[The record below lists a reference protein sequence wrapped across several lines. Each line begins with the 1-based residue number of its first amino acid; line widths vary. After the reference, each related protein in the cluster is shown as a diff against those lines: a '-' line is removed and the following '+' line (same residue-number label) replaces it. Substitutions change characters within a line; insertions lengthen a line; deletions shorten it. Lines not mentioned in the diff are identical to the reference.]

1 MRRSRLRP
9 LWWRSAPIFWFLLLF
24 FALPARAAPPCL
36 DVTWPDVVRRVAAH
50 PRLAAGRSEVDAA
63 RSGVGVAGAVPNP
76 TLEVSAGRGAAQ
88 AGVDVSAEW
97 GLALDVPLGW
107 IAQRGARK
115 GAARAELDVAL
126 AEQAVLTRDVL
137 LRLRTLFWN
146 LAYEQDK
153 VRTFDELETQTA
165 ALAQSVRSRVDKGE
179 SRPVE
184 AIRVEIELEK
194 VAGER
199 QAAQASLAARQAELG
214 VWIGVPA
221 DQGLRAVAD
230 LADVPP
236 VLDRD
241 AALTQARKAHPSLAL
256 AAARTRLTQAE
267 ADTERGARVP
277 QVSATGFAAS
287 ELDRRAFGVAL
298 TMDLPLWNWN
308 TDRIARA
315 DARVAAARQQAD
327 AATAEL
333 DVAVIEA
340 QSSCQTAV
348 ETARRFR
355 EQIVPRSELAAAT
368 MEKTFR
374 LGEVSLLEVI
384 DARRTLLD
392 ARRLS
397 TSALAQARIECGR
410 LQSLIGE
417 ATP

>member
-1 MRRSRLRP
+1 MQCSRLRP
-9 LWWRSAPIFWFLLLF
+9 FWWGSAPIFWILLLF
-24 FALPARAAPPCL
+24 FAIPARAAPPYV

-76 TLEVSAGRGAAQ
+76 TLEVSAGRGTAQVGDAA
-88 AGVDVSAEW
+88 AAEW
-97 GLALDVPLGW
+97 GLTLDVPLGW

-115 GAARAELDVAL
+115 DAARAELDMAL

-146 LAYEQDK
+146 LVYEQDK
-153 VRTFDELETQTA
+153 VRTFQDMETQTA

-199 QAAQASLAARQAELG
+199 QAAQAALAARQAELG
-214 VWIGVPA
+214 LWIGAPA

-230 LADVPP
+230 LTDLPP
-236 VLDRD
+236 VMDRD
-241 AALTQARKAHPSLAL
+241 AALTKARKVHPSLTL
-256 AAARTRLTQAE
+256 AGARTRWTQAE

-298 TMDLPLWNWN
+298 TMDVPLWNWN

-315 DARVAAARQQAD
+315 DARVAVARKQAD
-327 AATAEL
+327 AVTAEL
-333 DVAVIEA
+333 DAAVIEA

-355 EQIVPRSELAAAT
+355 DQIVPRSELAAAT
-368 MEKTFR
+368 MERTFR

-410 LQSLIGE
+410 LQSLTGE
-417 ATP
+417 ETP